1 MGKEL
6 FLQDTS
12 VHPAASVLPE
22 QLPLALAAAAADP
35 CVSASLGSLL
45 TRGPWRSRKG

>member
-22 QLPLALAAAAADP
+22 QLPLALAAAADP

-45 TRGPWRSRKG
+45 SRGPWRSRKG